1 MKGNKDTKT
10 SFDKENAV
18 KKAVKK
24 LTGALK
30 DGPSDKVEEKENN
43 RLTRP
48 ESIEERAP

>member
-1 MKGNKDTKT
+1 MKGNKDMKMP
-10 SFDKENAV
+10 FDKENAM

-30 DGPSDKVEEKENN
+30 DSPSDKVEEENN